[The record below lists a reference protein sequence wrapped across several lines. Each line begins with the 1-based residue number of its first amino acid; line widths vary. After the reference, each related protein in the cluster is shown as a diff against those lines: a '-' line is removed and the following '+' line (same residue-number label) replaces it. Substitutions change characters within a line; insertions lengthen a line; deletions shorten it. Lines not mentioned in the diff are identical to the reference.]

1 MRPGTSNW
9 RARLTFFVERVRRND
24 LTPAR
29 RRRLIRRAVLRTLA
43 TTVVVLVALY
53 YLLPLDHNKN
63 VPVTLDR
70 RGTDPA
76 DGHRARLTFLR
87 AALLLLSTSQ
97 DDDPAARAVGAAPGA

>member
-1 MRPGTSNW
+1 MRAETRPDGLATLDRSLFRSMRPGTSNW

-63 VPVTLDR
+63 VPVTPNR
-70 RGTDPA
+70 P
-76 DGHRARLTFLR
+76 GH
-87 AALLLLSTSQ
+87 LSC
-97 DDDPAARAVGAAPGA
+97 